1 MTIAKVAR
9 VYLRVS
15 TDSQSLERQEKVISD
30 ARSAGYYIAAVYKE
44 KASGATIDRP
54 ELQRMI
60 NDLQSGEVVIA
71 EKLDRISRLPLKE
84 AENLIESIRSKGAR
98 LAIPGLV
105 DLSEISKDLSGMSKI
120 IVDTIQ
126 ELLLKIALQMAHE
139 DYELRRER
147 QRQGQKILKDKRL
160 YKGRKPN
167 EKVNLEIIKLRKK
180 GLSISETA
188 KGAKCSIA
196 QVKKIWREYN
206 DQLSEDD

>member
-1 MTIAKVAR
+1 M
-9 VYLRVS
+9 RVS

>member
-147 QRQGQKILKDKRL
+147 QRQGQKKYLKIKRL

-196 QVKKIWREYN
+196 QVKKSGVNIMIN
-206 DQLSEDD
+206 

>member
-1 MTIAKVAR
+1 M
-9 VYLRVS
+9 S

>member
-147 QRQGQKILKDKRL
+147 QRQGQK
-160 YKGRKPN
+160 N
-167 EKVNLEIIKLRKK
+167 
-180 GLSISETA
+180 T
-188 KGAKCSIA
+188 
-196 QVKKIWREYN
+196 
-206 DQLSEDD
+206 

>member
-1 MTIAKVAR
+1 
-9 VYLRVS
+9 
-15 TDSQSLERQEKVISD
+15 
-30 ARSAGYYIAAVYKE
+30 
-44 KASGATIDRP
+44 
-54 ELQRMI
+54 
-60 NDLQSGEVVIA
+60 
-71 EKLDRISRLPLKE
+71 
-84 AENLIESIRSKGAR
+84 SKGAR

-167 EKVNLEIIKLRKK
+167 EKVNL
-180 GLSISETA
+180 
-188 KGAKCSIA
+188 
-196 QVKKIWREYN
+196 
-206 DQLSEDD
+206 

>member
-206 DQLSEDD
+206 DQLSDDV